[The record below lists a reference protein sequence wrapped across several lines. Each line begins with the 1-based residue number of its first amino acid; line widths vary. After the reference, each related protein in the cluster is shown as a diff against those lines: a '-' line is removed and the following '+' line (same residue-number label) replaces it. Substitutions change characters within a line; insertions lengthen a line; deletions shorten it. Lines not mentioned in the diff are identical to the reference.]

1 MSDWP
6 PVARAVLEMM
16 NDLALLRMLQLA
28 DSAIPV
34 GSAAHSFGLETLA
47 EDGVLTPANLEA
59 FLRDY
64 LEEAGFMEAFF
75 VRRAWS
81 AESGG
86 ELRELSAELSARKPA
101 RESREASLALGR
113 RLAGLV
119 NGWLPDARIEGGL
132 HYSVAFGAACAAA
145 GVPCNAAVPAY
156 LQQSIT
162 AMVSS
167 CQRLMP
173 LGQSAASAIIWN
185 LQGPIARAGRA
196 ALTLKEAPCFNPLPE
211 LASMRHGTLETRLFI
226 S

>member
-1 MSDWP
+1 MQDF
-6 PVARAVLEMM
+6 AL
-16 NDLALLRMLQLA
+16 LALLQLA

-64 LEEAGFMEAFF
+64 LEESGLMEAVF

-81 AESGG
+81 ARCPG
-86 ELRELSAELSARKPA
+86 ECRALSAELSARKLA

-113 RLAGLV
+113 RLATLV
-119 NGWLPDARIEGGL
+119 NAWLPSAALEPEL
-132 HYSVAFGAACAAA
+132 HYGIAFGAACGGMGVQRSAAIL
-145 GVPCNAAVPAY
+145 AY
-156 LQQSIT
+156 LQQSVT

-173 LGQSAASAIIWN
+173 LGQSAASKIIWN
-185 LQGPIARAGRA
+185 LQRPIERASRA
-196 ALTLKEAPCFNPLPE
+196 ALTLDEEVTCFCPLPE
-211 LASMRHGTLETRLFI
+211 LASMRHCTLETRLFI

>member
-1 MSDWP
+1 
-6 PVARAVLEMM
+6 M
-16 NDLALLRMLQLA
+16 NDLALLGLLQLA

-47 EDGVLTPANLEA
+47 EDHVLTPANLEA

-64 LEEAGFMEAFF
+64 LDEAGSMEASF
-75 VRRAWS
+75 VGRAWNAVS
-81 AESGG
+81 AG
-86 ELRELSAELSARKPA
+86 ELGELSAELSARRPA

-119 NGWLPDARIEGGL
+119 NGWLPQAGIATDL
-132 HYSVAFGAACAAA
+132 HYSVAFGRACAVA
-145 GVPCNAAVPAY
+145 GVSRYAAVLAY
-156 LQQSIT
+156 LQQSVT

-173 LGQSAASAIIWN
+173 LGQSAASRILWN
-185 LQGPIARAGRA
+185 LQGSIAHVGRTV
-196 ALTLKEAPCFNPLPE
+196 LTLDEEVQCFNPLPE